1 MRKTLNFMR
10 AGRANTARLLALAL
24 LLVACGASA
33 SAQSSNAGKVTT
45 PPAQTNSAR
54 ADSTISREAGDLQR
68 LVTEFETSNGLKV
81 IVKRREGS
89 QSVVAGLFF
98 RGGSRNVTAENA
110 GVESLMLD
118 VATEASQNFPLE
130 KMRRELA
137 RTGTNLSFG
146 INYDYSVLTL
156 GSTRRYFDRSW
167 DVFTDSALHPSF
179 TAEDFQRIKNRTLV
193 SLSDDEDTPDSFLQ
207 IKQSQAAYAGH
218 PYMNDPRGTTASV
231 SRLTLEDVRR
241 LHQQMMQTSRLLLVV
256 VGDVDPQDV
265 RRKVESSFG
274 KLPRG
279 DYHSEPI
286 AQLSYSAPTVAITQR
301 DIPTNY
307 VSGVFAAPPMTS
319 DDIYP
324 MRVASAIL
332 QNRVYVEV
340 RVRRNLSYAPDAFLE
355 SRGANTG
362 GIYVT
367 AVDANQAVRVML
379 DEITRL
385 QSQEI
390 SPDEIKA
397 TAQQFLTRY
406 YMGQETNAA
415 QAGEL
420 AQFELIGGGWRN
432 SADFIEHLRTVTP
445 SDVKRVANTYMH
457 NLQFVVIGDPR
468 QIDKDIFTHDP
479 RAIDR
484 GVVTT
489 RRFGE

>member
-10 AGRANTARLLALAL
+10 AGRATTARLLAIAL
-24 LLVACGASA
+24 LLVTFGANA
-33 SAQSSNAGKVTT
+33 SAQSSAGAAHSAS
-45 PPAQTNSAR
+45 PDSAR
-54 ADSTISREAGDLQR
+54 AVADVSREAGDLQR
-68 LVTEFETSNGLKV
+68 LVTEFETANGLKV
-81 IVKRREGS
+81 LVKRREGS

-167 DVFTDSALHPSF
+167 DVFTDSALRPSF

-207 IKQSQAAYAGH
+207 VLQSRAAYAGH
-218 PYMNDPRGTTASV
+218 PYLNDPRGTVNSV

-241 LHQQMMQTSRLLLVV
+241 FHQQMLQTSRLLLVV

-279 DYHSEPI
+279 DYHPEPI
-286 AQLSYSAPTVAITQR
+286 PQLSYTAPTVAITQR

-319 DDIYP
+319 NDIYP

-379 DEITRL
+379 DEITHL
-385 QSQEI
+385 QTQEI

-406 YMGQETNAA
+406 YLGQETNAA

-432 SADFIEHLRTVTP
+432 SADFIERLRAVTP

-457 NLQFVVIGDPR
+457 NLQFVVIGDPK
-468 QIDKDIFTHDP
+468 QIDKSVFTRDP
-479 RAIDR
+479 HAVDR

-489 RRFGE
+489 GRLGE

>member
-1 MRKTLNFMR
+1 MRKTLNLNG
-10 AGRANTARLLALAL
+10 AGRGIHARLFALAL
-24 LLVACGASA
+24 LLFTFGADA
-33 SAQSSNAGKVTT
+33 SAQSEANKVAT
-45 PPAQTNSAR
+45 PPSQTNTAR
-54 ADSTISREAGDLQR
+54 AAASMSREASDLQR
-68 LVTEFETSNGLKV
+68 LVTEFETTNGLKV
-81 IVKRREGS
+81 LVKRREGS
-89 QSVVAGLFF
+89 QSVVTGLFF

-146 INYDYSVLTL
+146 VNYDYSVLTL

-167 DVFTDSALHPSF
+167 DIFVDSALRPSF
-179 TAEDFQRIKNRTLV
+179 APEDFARVKNRTLV

-207 IKQSQAAYAGH
+207 VLQSRAAYAGH
-218 PYMNDPRGTTASV
+218 PYVNDPRGTVNSV
-231 SRLTLEDVRR
+231 TKLTPEDVRR
-241 LHQQMMQTSRLLLVV
+241 FHQQLMQTSRLLLVV
-256 VGDVDPQDV
+256 VGDVDPKEIQ
-265 RRKVESSFG
+265 RKAEAAFG
-274 KLPRG
+274 KLPKG
-279 DYHSEPI
+279 DYKPDPVQ
-286 AQLSYSAPTVAITQR
+286 QLTFAAPTVAVTQR
-301 DIPTNY
+301 AIPTNY
-307 VSGVFAAPPMTS
+307 ISGVFAAPSMTS
-319 DDIYP
+319 NDIYP

-340 RVRRNLSYAPDAFLE
+340 RVKRNLSYAPDAFLE

-379 DEITRL
+379 TEIARL
-385 QSQEI
+385 QSEEI

-432 SADFIEHLRTVTP
+432 SADFIDRLRAVTP
-445 SDVKRVANTYMH
+445 SDVKRVANTYMR

-468 QIDKDIFTHDP
+468 QIDKGVFTHQ
-479 RAIDR
+479 
-484 GVVTT
+484 T
-489 RRFGE
+489 GE

>member
-1 MRKTLNFMR
+1 MMRKTLNFTR
-10 AGRANTARLLALAL
+10 AVRATSARLLALAL
-24 LLVACGASA
+24 LLVSCGAGA
-33 SAQSSNAGKVTT
+33 AAQTRAGAQTSAQANA
-45 PPAQTNSAR
+45 AR
-54 ADSTISREAGDLQR
+54 AVSPATREAGDLQR

-81 IVKRREGS
+81 LVKRREGS

-137 RTGTNLSFG
+137 RTGTQMSFG

-167 DVFTDSALHPSF
+167 DVFADSALRPSF
-179 TAEDFQRIKNRTLV
+179 TAEDFQRVKNRTLV
-193 SLSDDEDTPDSFLQ
+193 SLSNDEDTPDSFLQ
-207 IKQSQAAYAGH
+207 VLQSRAAYAGH
-218 PYMNDPRGTTASV
+218 PYLNDPRGTVDSV

-241 LHQQMMQTSRLLLVV
+241 FHQQLMQTSRLLLVV
-256 VGDVDPQDV
+256 VGDVDPQDI

-274 KLPRG
+274 KLPKG
-279 DYHSEPI
+279 DYHAPPVP
-286 AQLSYSAPTVAITQR
+286 QLSYAAPTVAVTAR
-301 DIPTNY
+301 PIPTNY

-319 DDIYP
+319 ADIYP

-340 RVRRNLSYAPDAFLE
+340 RVRRNLSYAPDAFLG
-355 SRGANTG
+355 SQGANTG

-367 AVDANQAVRVML
+367 AQDANQAVRVML

-385 QSQEI
+385 QTQEI

-406 YMGQETNAA
+406 YLGQETNAA

-432 SADFIEHLRTVTP
+432 SADFIERLRAVTP
-445 SDVKRVANTYMH
+445 SDVKRVANTYMR
-457 NLQFVVIGDPR
+457 NLQFVVIGDPQ
-468 QIDKDIFTHDP
+468 QIDKGVFT
-479 RAIDR
+479 RQ
-484 GVVTT
+484 T
-489 RRFGE
+489 GE